1 MFKPDKLLHGG
12 WLEKKLQMVQWLN
25 TDAKIRKE
33 WDEIEIR
40 FLFGPQSAQRKV
52 KKWG

>member
-1 MFKPDKLLHGG
+1 
-12 WLEKKLQMVQWLN
+12 MVREEATDGSLTK

-33 WDEIEIR
+33 WEGIEIR

-52 KKWG
+52 KSEISFILVLSYK